1 MQNQSMAQIQENLA
15 DVPEGRLLEI
25 HVSDGTAEERKIW
38 KQFPQGKGRRICR
51 TVFPGITL
59 LFEEYLT
66 ERADCAREAAADIL
80 EICYCRS
87 GYIGRSAEEG
97 GAFYLGPGDF
107 CVTSGAQVS
116 RDLVM
121 TLPGGYYEGLL
132 FRMDCAQFD
141 ASPPELLS
149 GTGVT
154 GRMLSDKFC
163 PRGGCTTV
171 TGNEKNGSV
180 FSGFYGHS
188 ARLQESWLGVKT
200 LELLLYLGEISVKPE
215 QEFGK
220 YRAEQVEIA
229 RAVHD
234 ELLRHMDRRATIE
247 ELSRK
252 YLMNPTTLKSVF
264 KAVYGDS
271 LAAHMKAHR
280 MEKAAALLC
289 QTGDSISQIAQ
300 AVGYG
305 SQSKFSAAF
314 KELYQVLPLEYRRLH
329 PGQ

>member
-1 MQNQSMAQIQENLA
+1 MVQNQSMAQIQENLA

-25 HVSDGTAEERKIW
+25 DAAEERKIW
-38 KQFPQGKGRRICR
+38 KRFPQGKGRRVCR

-59 LFEEYLT
+59 IFEEYLT
-66 ERADCAREAAADIL
+66 ERADYARDAAADAL
-80 EICYCRS
+80 EICHCRS

-107 CVTSGAQVS
+107 CVTPAARAAQ
-116 RDLVM
+116 DLAI
-121 TLPGGYYEGLL
+121 TLPGGYYEGMLL
-132 FRMDCAQFD
+132 RIDCTQFD
-141 ASPPELLS
+141 AALPELLH

-154 GRMLSDKFC
+154 GRLLFDKFC
-163 PRGGCTTV
+163 PRGGFTTV

-188 ARLQESWLGVKT
+188 TPLRESWLWVKT
-200 LELLLYLGEISVKPE
+200 LELLLYLAEMSVTPE

-234 ELLRHMDRRATIE
+234 ELLRHMDRRVTIE

-314 KELYQVLPLEYRRLH
+314 KELYQMLPLEYRRLH
-329 PGQ
+329 SGQ